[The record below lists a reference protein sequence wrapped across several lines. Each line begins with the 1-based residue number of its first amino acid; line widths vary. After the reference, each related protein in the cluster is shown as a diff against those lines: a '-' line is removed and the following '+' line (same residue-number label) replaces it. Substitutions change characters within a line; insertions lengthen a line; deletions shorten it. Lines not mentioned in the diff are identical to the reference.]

1 MRRRAVEIGPHE
13 YKLSGFGCFER
24 QLMAEANRE
33 QKMETG
39 FAFRFVAFGIV
50 MAFVNILPY
59 LITRGAS
66 GTDGLEIAGWPLR
79 YYEMG
84 GIGGH
89 VDFSPWSM
97 AGNVAIAVVV
107 SAIAAWVFRRGVLR
121 KLRELQTWGTPH
133 AK

>member
-1 MRRRAVEIGPHE
+1 
-13 YKLSGFGCFER
+13 
-24 QLMAEANRE
+24 MAEANRE
-33 QKMETG
+33 REVETA

-59 LITRGAS
+59 LITRGAY

-79 YYEMG
+79 CYEMG

-121 KLRELQTWGTPH
+121 TLQDLHAWEAPH